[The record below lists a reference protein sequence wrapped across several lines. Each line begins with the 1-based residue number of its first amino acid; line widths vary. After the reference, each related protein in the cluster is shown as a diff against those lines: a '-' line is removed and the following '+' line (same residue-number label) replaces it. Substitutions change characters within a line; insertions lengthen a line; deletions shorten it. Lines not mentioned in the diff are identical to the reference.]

1 MTDRN
6 KLDYLIIQTGY
17 TSRIISR
24 LGFDKIDCIKK
35 NALTKKNG
43 KPGKKG
49 HSDIFKVG
57 YSFDYK
63 TKEGISKIMA
73 TKFGKKLDDTFN
85 FIADGDDA
93 IEEFSRFMDS
103 LIYVYDD
110 LWGTGLYNVSDNDQE
125 INKIMSILDAKG
137 IGKDGTICF
146 RCDARKDITFFTNI
160 IKKLDY
166 CQMFEYL
173 GDEYVD
179 TDELVITVASF
190 DSESG

>member
-1 MTDRN
+1 MTNRN
-6 KLDYLIIQTGY
+6 KLDYLIVNTGY
-17 TSRIISR
+17 TSRIINR
-24 LGFDKIDCIKK
+24 LGFDKIDCVQK

-57 YSFDYK
+57 YSFDHK
-63 TKEGISKIMA
+63 TKDGISKIMA
-73 TKFGKKLDDTFN
+73 TKFGKELDDAFN
-85 FIADGDDA
+85 FKMDGGEA

-110 LWGTGLYNVSDNDQE
+110 LWGQGLYIISDNDQE

-137 IGKDGTICF
+137 IYKDGTICF
-146 RCDARKDITFFTNI
+146 RCDSRKDIQFFTNI
-160 IKKLDY
+160 IKNLDY
-166 CQMFEYL
+166 CRMFDYE
-173 GDEYVD
+173 GDEDID

>member
-1 MTDRN
+1 MTNRN
-6 KLDYLIIQTGY
+6 KLDYLIVNTGY

-24 LGFDKIDCIKK
+24 LGFDKIDCVQK

-49 HSDIFKVG
+49 HSDIYKVG
-57 YSFDYK
+57 YTFDYK
-63 TKEGISKIMA
+63 TKEGISKIVA
-73 TKFGKKLDDTFN
+73 SKFGKKLDDTFN

-93 IEEFSRFMDS
+93 TQEFSRFIDS
-103 LIYVYDD
+103 CVYIYDS
-110 LWGTGLYNVSDNDQE
+110 LWGTGLYITNGESEE

-137 IGKDGTICF
+137 IEKDGTICF

-166 CQMFEYL
+166 CQMFDYL
-173 GDEYVD
+173 GDEYID

>member
-1 MTDRN
+1 MGKNPD
-6 KLDYLIIQTGY
+6 LI
-17 TSRIISR
+17 
-24 LGFDKIDCIKK
+24 
-35 NALTKKNG
+35 N
-43 KPGKKG
+43 
-49 HSDIFKVG
+49 
-57 YSFDYK
+57 K
-63 TKEGISKIMA
+63 TKEGISKIVA
-73 TKFGKKLDDTFN
+73 SKFGKKLDDTFN

-103 LIYVYDD
+103 LIYVYDG
-110 LWGTGLYNVSDNDQE
+110 LWGTGIYNISDNDQE

-166 CQMFEYL
+166 CQMFDYL
-173 GDEYVD
+173 GDEYID
-179 TDELVITVASF
+179 TDELVITIASF